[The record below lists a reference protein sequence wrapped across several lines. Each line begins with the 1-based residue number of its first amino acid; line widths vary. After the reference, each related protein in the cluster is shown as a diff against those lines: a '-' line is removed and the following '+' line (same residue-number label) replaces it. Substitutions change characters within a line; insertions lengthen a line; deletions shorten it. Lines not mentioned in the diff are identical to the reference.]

1 MHFQLKKN
9 ISYGG
14 SIKKTTEA
22 ERKKKK
28 NHKHKTTP
36 NPKTEQIVQ
45 LIT

>member
-9 ISYGG
+9 LSYGG

-22 ERKKKK
+22 ERKKKT
-28 NHKHKTTP
+28 HKRKTTP